1 MRATAADSARARFF
15 AAPGHLT
22 VTVISRRLSAVSSC
36 PSNGNQSASSPSPAT
51 RSGAGTLRAVEN
63 CWASSTT
70 ARSSRWS
77 VWGELSTFAIS
88 VRRRARNEHWGI
100 ALLPVDC
107 AAETLAGA
115 TPSACATTARA
126 CDRQT
131 PGRLA
136 AAGCLVVVAGACLEP
151 PPQPARSA
159 RAQRRAAVLGL
170 EADGVAGAVP
180 AGWPGAAPARS
191 ATRRGAMNLGGT
203 VTEAGV
209 EAKAG
214 DHDEGVTRVR
224 VNGNPLAL
232 AGVAPAH
239 EVARVERRVQE
250 TGAV

>member
-15 AAPGHLT
+15 LAPGHLT

-70 ARSSRWS
+70 ARSSRWN
-77 VWGELSTFAIS
+77 VCGELSTLTIS
-88 VRRRARNEHWGI
+88 TTRRARNEHWGM

-107 AAETLAGA
+107 AAVTLAGA

-126 CDRQT
+126 CGRQT
-131 PGRLA
+131 LGCFA
-136 AAGCLVVVAGACLEP
+136 TAGCLTVVAAGCLEP

-159 RAQRRAAVLGL
+159 TAQRRAVVLGL
-170 EADGVAGAVP
+170 ETDRVTRAVAPG
-180 AGWPGAAPARS
+180 GPGAAPARS
-191 ATRRGAMNLGGT
+191 ATRCGAMNLGGT
-203 VTEAGV
+203 VTETGV
-209 EAKAG
+209 EAKAC

>member
-1 MRATAADSARARFF
+1 MRAIAADSARARFF
-15 AAPGHLT
+15 AAPGHLI
-22 VTVISRRLSAVSSC
+22 VTVMSRRLSAVSSC
-36 PSNGNQSASSPSPAT
+36 PSNGNQSASRPSPAT

-70 ARSSRWS
+70 ARSSRWK

-88 VRRRARNEHWGI
+88 LTRRARNEHWGM

-107 AAETLAGA
+107 AAVTPACA
-115 TPSACATTARA
+115 TPSARATTARA
-126 CDRQT
+126 CGRQT
-131 PGRLA
+131 LGGFA
-136 AAGCLVVVAGACLEP
+136 AAGCVAVVAPGCLEP

-159 RAQRRAAVLGL
+159 RAQRRSVVLGL
-170 EADGVAGAVP
+170 GADGMTRVVP
-180 AGWPGAAPARS
+180 AGGPGAAPARS
-191 ATRRGAMNLGGT
+191 ATGRGAMSLGGT

-209 EAKAG
+209 EAKAR

-239 EVARVERRVQE
+239 EVARVERRVHE